1 MNMFEKLKPDTELTP
16 EQQKVLKTIKVVD
29 GDTHYT
35 EPHDLWT
42 SRVSGKMKDLVPNV
56 VRQDNGRD
64 MWLFNDGE
72 VLNQHATTAS
82 SILPDGSKDNFWD
95 VDITNGP
102 QIEEVHPS
110 SWEIQARCEMMDQM
124 GVHAQIVYPNVLGFG
139 NQRMMKLQDRSL
151 ALDICAIYNDA
162 MAEKQ
167 EESKNRFFPQA
178 LMPFWDVELAV
189 KEIERAHKMGLTGI
203 AMCPEPHLIGL
214 PDLADRYWDDLWAVC
229 EQYDMPIN
237 FHIGA
242 SPTNEDLFKD
252 VWPSQDRHR
261 RWVIMC
267 SLLESN
273 QSRILANLVSSD
285 LLVRF
290 PKTKWVSVESGIGWI
305 PFILERLE
313 YQLYESDPPEAH
325 KHEVNYDRPTPWELF
340 HRQVYSCFW
349 FEETAPQRQLDIL
362 GFDNV
367 LFESDFPHPTC
378 LYPNPVERAFRQL
391 ENWGEEA
398 QRKVMGGNA
407 KRIYNLPGMD

>member
-1 MNMFEKLKPDTELTP
+1 MNVMDQDFTLSS
-16 EQQKVLKTIKVVD
+16 EQQKVLDTIKVID
-29 GDTHYT
+29 ADTHYT

-42 SRVSGKMKDLVPNV
+42 SRVSGKMKELVPHV

-64 MWLFNDGE
+64 IWLFNGE
-72 VLNQHATTAS
+72 QVLTPHATTAS
-82 SILPDGSKDNFWD
+82 AIRPDGSKDSFWD

-102 QIEEVHPS
+102 QIEEVHEA
-110 SWEIQARCEMMDQM
+110 SWNVKARLDLMDQI
-124 GVHAQIVYPNVLGFG
+124 GIHAQIVYPNVLGFG
-139 NQRMMKLQDRSL
+139 NQRLMGLEDRNL

-167 EESKNRFFPQA
+167 ADSGNRFVPQA

-189 KEIERAHKMGLTGI
+189 KEIERAHKMGVRGI
-203 AMCPEPHLIGL
+203 AMCPEPHRIGL

-229 EQYDMPIN
+229 EQLDMPIN

-242 SPTNEDLFKD
+242 SPQTEDLYKD

-261 RWVIMC
+261 RYVVMC

-273 QSRILANLVSSD
+273 QARILANLVSSD

-313 YQLYESDPPEAH
+313 YQFYESEPTDPSY
-325 KHEVNYDRPTPWELF
+325 VQDFDRPGPWELF

-349 FEETAPQRQLDIL
+349 FEEIGPSRQLDRI

-378 LYPNPVERAFRQL
+378 LYPNPVERAFKAL
-391 ENWGEEA
+391 EHWGPEV

-407 KRIYNLPGMD
+407 ARIYNL